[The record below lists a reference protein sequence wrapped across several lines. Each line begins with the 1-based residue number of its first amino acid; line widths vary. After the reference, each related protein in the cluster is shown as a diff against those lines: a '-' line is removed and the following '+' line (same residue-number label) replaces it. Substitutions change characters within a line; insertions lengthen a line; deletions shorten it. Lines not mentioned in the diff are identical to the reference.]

1 MHRCLVPKMMVR
13 GALRTFDSGIES
25 TEVTMIPEAYEAT
38 PAKNRAGESV
48 IKSGLDLI
56 AEGLIRSA
64 HVTGAFAS

>member
-13 GALRTFDSGIES
+13 GALRTFDSGVES
-25 TEVTMIPEAYEAT
+25 TKVMIPEAYEAT

-56 AEGLIRSA
+56 AEGLFRSA